1 MSVARLCQ
9 YSSTI
14 LWATGGLSCI
24 LVIVAVVMSVDD
36 PKDVTRRD
44 DVTLADVQNFI
55 IKNINPDNIRR
66 SLRHLTLEPHLGG
79 TDGELGVARWVA
91 QTWQRQGLDQVHLVP
106 YKVLLSYPDPLIP
119 NLVRIVD
126 DEGSAAWVSAAKQK
140 ALYAPEE
147 ASPELPFT
155 FLGYAPRGNVTGDV
169 VYAYYGREE
178 DFHFLAEEGIDLSG
192 KIVIARYGQI
202 FRANIVRM
210 AEERGA
216 LGVVVYSDPA
226 DYAPAGPDF
235 VYPHS
240 SYMPPSASPFGTVK
254 LGDGDPL
261 TPFYPSIESAFRI
274 PEEEASMPKIPAQ
287 SISYDDACQILS
299 RMGGAV
305 APASWQGNL
314 NLTYRIGPGLAHP
327 GWKVNVDVNNNNT
340 QTTTYN
346 VVGVIT
352 GHEEPDR
359 YVILGNHLDAW
370 LFGGLDPNSGTAAML
385 ELSRVFAHLRNETG
399 WRPRR
404 SLVFCGWGAEEY
416 MTVGSTEWTQQ
427 FAKQLSDKAVA
438 YLNVDMAIE
447 GNYTLRTKSSPL
459 LADAVFESAKKIPNP
474 DPVEVMAGRKN
485 VYATWAARRPDPL
498 QPDTPL
504 LQAIGSG
511 SDYKGF
517 QHNLGIPCMD
527 TRYTHDNRTIGEPMY
542 HTLYETFAVVDEIYD
557 KGFHFHSAVAAMWG
571 DLAVV
576 LSESKVLP
584 FSLVTYAAFIQRA
597 QDHIAQR
604 YGELI
609 QSQNIT
615 LKYFTDAGQMFN
627 TSVFT
632 FNKALESLDLKSPLA
647 VRRVNDQLMM
657 VERAFIDPRGLPGQ
671 PELNHVVTAPSKND
685 AYSGTAFAGLVDT
698 LADIEEA
705 AEEDRPHL
713 WRTFAEH
720 LAAVT
725 HLIETAAKVLSD
737 DLW

>member
-1 MSVARLCQ
+1 M
-9 YSSTI
+9 
-14 LWATGGLSCI
+14 
-24 LVIVAVVMSVDD
+24 
-36 PKDVTRRD
+36 
-44 DVTLADVQNFI
+44 
-55 IKNINPDNIRR
+55 
-66 SLRHLTLEPHLGG
+66 
-79 TDGELGVARWVA
+79 
-91 QTWQRQGLDQVHLVP
+91 
-106 YKVLLSYPDPLIP
+106 
-119 NLVRIVD
+119 
-126 DEGSAAWVSAAKQK
+126 
-140 ALYAPEE
+140 
-147 ASPELPFT
+147 
-155 FLGYAPRGNVTGDV
+155 
-169 VYAYYGREE
+169 
-178 DFHFLAEEGIDLSG
+178 
-192 KIVIARYGQI
+192 
-202 FRANIVRM
+202 
-210 AEERGA
+210 
-216 LGVVVYSDPA
+216 YSDPA

-261 TPFYPSIESAFRI
+261 TPFYPAIESAFRI
-274 PEEEASMPKIPAQ
+274 PEEEASLPKIPAQ
-287 SISYDDACQILS
+287 SISYDDAWQILS

-314 NLTYRIGPGLAHP
+314 NNTYHTGPGLAHP

-385 ELSRVFAHLRNETG
+385 ELSRVFVHLRNETG

-416 MTVGSTEWTQQ
+416 MAVGSTEWTQQ
-427 FAKQLSDKAVA
+427 FAKQLSDRAVA
-438 YLNVDMAIE
+438 YLNVDMALE
-447 GNYTLRTKSSPL
+447 GNYTLRTMSSPL
-459 LADAVFESAKKIPNP
+459 LTDAVFESAKKIPNP
-474 DPVEVMAGRKN
+474 DPAEVMVGRKS
-485 VYATWAARRPDPL
+485 VYTTWAARRPDPL

-511 SDYKGF
+511 SDYMGF
-517 QHNLGIPCMD
+517 QHNLGIPSMD
-527 TRYTHDNRTIGEPMY
+527 ICYTHDNSTIGEPMY

-584 FSLVTYAAFIQRA
+584 FSLVSYAAFIKRA

-604 YGELI
+604 YGDLI
-609 QSQNIT
+609 RSQNIT
-615 LKYFTDAGQMFN
+615 LKYFTDAGQTFN
-627 TSVFT
+627 TSAFI
-632 FNKALESLDLKSPLA
+632 FNKALESLDLKSPLV

-657 VERAFIDPRGLPGQ
+657 VERSFIDPRGLPKQ
-671 PELNHVVTAPSKND
+671 PELNHVITAPSKND
-685 AYSGTAFAGLVDT
+685 AYSSTAFAGLVDT

-705 AEEDRPHL
+705 AEEDRQHL

-725 HLIETAAKVLSD
+725 HLLETAAKVLSG